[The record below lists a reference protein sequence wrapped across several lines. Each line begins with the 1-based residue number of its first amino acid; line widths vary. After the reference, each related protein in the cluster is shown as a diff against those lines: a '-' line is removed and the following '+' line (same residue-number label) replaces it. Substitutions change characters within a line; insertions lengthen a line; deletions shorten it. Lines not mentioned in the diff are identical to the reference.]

1 MTKKKLTSIV
11 IIGISLIIAAV
22 VLVTHKSD
30 IAVTHSADLYI
41 DDAAYESIV
50 TSRMPS
56 ELPLTINI
64 SFDGQSLIYDSDT
77 NSFYYSVVENSDTA
91 FCPEVLTD
99 EGLTVSLHGP
109 EISPEIIAAN
119 QPIEIVI
126 YNKES
131 FSIANLVC
139 TTLPVMNVAID
150 EATVA
155 EQGLDDT
162 FDIISYT
169 GSTVYVFDNR
179 ADFDDVSRT
188 TISDAKIRR
197 HGQSTAGYP
206 LKGYRFSLLS
216 DKNDF
221 EGEKRKENLL
231 GLRKDDDWVLSA
243 SYRDYEK
250 VRNVFSM
257 NLWYESCTDHNQ
269 WRVNNSTQ
277 YKYIELFF
285 NGHYHGLYALCYRID
300 AKELGTGEGEST
312 FKKKD
317 WTMSEYDLDL
327 TYEEYPDG
335 SGGAYVLPG
344 YSIKDGDAADYNTLL
359 QLYINMNY
367 SPDPN
372 VVRMTTDMDNAI
384 DLWLLYKLTQAVDN
398 VYGGNVK
405 NMYVTIKNSDQGIEG
420 HELLFTPWDMD
431 QTWRYVSEAAEGQY
445 SRPDYDL
452 PLEWGTVYRLIA
464 IGDATINSEIKE
476 RYQELRADAWSDEN
490 ILAMLDEYEADIYGS
505 GAFART
511 QAKYMAG
518 SYNDP
523 SVGLSEFKSYV
534 LARLACMD
542 AYIGAL

>member
-1 MTKKKLTSIV
+1 
-11 IIGISLIIAAV
+11 
-22 VLVTHKSD
+22 
-30 IAVTHSADLYI
+30 
-41 DDAAYESIV
+41 
-50 TSRMPS
+50 
-56 ELPLTINI
+56 
-64 SFDGQSLIYDSDT
+64 
-77 NSFYYSVVENSDTA
+77 
-91 FCPEVLTD
+91 
-99 EGLTVSLHGP
+99 
-109 EISPEIIAAN
+109 
-119 QPIEIVI
+119 
-126 YNKES
+126 
-131 FSIANLVC
+131 
-139 TTLPVMNVAID
+139 
-150 EATVA
+150 
-155 EQGLDDT
+155 
-162 FDIISYT
+162 
-169 GSTVYVFDNR
+169 
-179 ADFDDVSRT
+179 
-188 TISDAKIRR
+188 
-197 HGQSTAGYP
+197 
-206 LKGYRFSLLS
+206 
-216 DKNDF
+216 
-221 EGEKRKENLL
+221 
-231 GLRKDDDWVLSA
+231 
-243 SYRDYEK
+243 
-250 VRNVFSM
+250 
-257 NLWYESCTDHNQ
+257 
-269 WRVNNSTQ
+269 
-277 YKYIELFF
+277 
-285 NGHYHGLYALCYRID
+285 
-300 AKELGTGEGEST
+300 
-312 FKKKD
+312 
-317 WTMSEYDLDL
+317 
-327 TYEEYPDG
+327 
-335 SGGAYVLPG
+335 
-344 YSIKDGDAADYNTLL
+344 
-359 QLYINMNY
+359 MNY